1 MKLKALVLTVA
12 VLAVLSAVAFWAN
25 RAQSPAAADPRIG
38 EPLGD
43 PTAIEKAA
51 IVRLSD
57 QGRTIVLT
65 RAPDGS
71 WLDTSYFGLPAD
83 FSKLAGFAGD
93 LVTARIQRL
102 VTVNPDRMARLEFKD
117 TRIEFLD
124 AAGRALWSATL
135 GRSADSGG
143 RFIRFD
149 GEDRAY
155 LANLNASLDTEP
167 RDWASAQLLDLKSD
181 DVASVE
187 VGFDQGAPVTVMRT
201 AKDGPWT
208 AAPASAGH
216 KVSADTVSSLLAS
229 LGALRFSDTS
239 DLADPQVAAAKRHLR
254 TVRITSFQGRTTVIS
269 MGRKPEEKMLKSGS
283 RKAESGNARPDT
295 MAAPEYETIPAGPVY
310 VFITSS
316 DKGAPINGLM
326 QKRAF
331 QVDEYTFTS
340 LPQKPADLF
349 EPAK

>member
-1 MKLKALVLTVA
+1 M
-12 VLAVLSAVAFWAN
+12 
-25 RAQSPAAADPRIG
+25 
-38 EPLGD
+38 
-43 PTAIEKAA
+43 
-51 IVRLSD
+51 RLRD
-57 QGRTIVLT
+57 QGRTLVLT

-93 LVTARIQRL
+93 LVTRRGSSGSSPRIP
-102 VTVNPDRMARLEFKD
+102 TASARLEFKD

-155 LANLNASLDTEP
+155 LANLNVSLDTEP
-167 RDWASAQLLDLKSD
+167 RDWANAQLLDLKPD
-181 DVASVE
+181 EVASVD
-187 VGFDQGAPVTVMRT
+187 VGFDQGTPVTVRRT
-201 AKDGPWT
+201 AKAGPWT
-208 AAPASAGH
+208 ARPAPGGR
-216 KVSADTVSSLLAS
+216 KVGADTVSSLLAS

-254 TVRITSFQGRTTVIS
+254 TVTITSFPGRTTVIS
-269 MGRKPEEKMLKSGS
+269 MGRKPEEKKLADRQECES
-283 RKAESGNARPDT
+283 RLVVRDRRAQADGTQEYDT
-295 MAAPEYETIPAGPVY
+295 TPAVGPVY

-316 DKGAPINGLM
+316 DDKAPINGLM

-349 EPAK
+349 ERVRRPSQAKSRPWRPLPRFSSPRRR